1 MDNTGPFETSPIYI
15 TNSTFP
21 SASFGMGD
29 AQAYA
34 MGTLLLTNSMGLSQA
49 LLNSVNQQQQNWTAQ
64 TAVTAR
70 AIDHIMGSPTVDRA
84 VTMIMEG
91 KPGPRGGGGGSGP
104 SAGEMLNA
112 FLARFSR
119 PINGKV
125 EFDFDLQG

>member
-1 MDNTGPFETSPIYI
+1 MDNSGPFDTSPIYI
-15 TNSTFP
+15 SNSTFP
-21 SASFGMGD
+21 SASFGMAD
-29 AQAYA
+29 TQAYA
-34 MGTLLLTNSMGLSQA
+34 LGTLMLTNSMGLSQA
-49 LLNSVNQQQQNWTAQ
+49 LLNSVNQQQQSWTAQ
-64 TAVTAR
+64 SAVTAR

-84 VTMIMEG
+84 VTMIMDG
-91 KPGPRGGGGGSGP
+91 KPGQQRGGGSGP